1 MRALLYPHWN
11 HLELSDLPTPVAGDG
26 EVIVRVSACGI
37 CGSELETFASRSVR
51 RTPPLVMG
59 HEFCGFIESGEANG
73 FPPGSRVVC
82 NAIIHCGSCVN
93 CLAGRTQLCL
103 HRQVFGMHRP
113 GAFAEYVAA
122 PESCLMPWPEDL
134 PANWAS
140 LAEPLGNGVH
150 VAERIRSAG
159 PESALVIGAGSI
171 GLMVL
176 QAIKALLQI
185 PVVIVDIDE
194 RRLEAARSVGAE
206 AAALSNNETVA
217 ELDREFAEGR
227 GFDVVVDAAGGRAT
241 KAMSIEAC
249 RDEGL
254 IVWIGLGADEMPL
267 STYPVTLRE
276 KTITGSYGATGEDM
290 AVALDLMSRGSVN
303 VDSWVSVY
311 PLEKAADAFLRQ
323 LDPARR
329 DIKAVIAVND

>member
-1 MRALLYPHWN
+1 MRALLYPDWN
-11 HLELSDLPTPVAGDG
+11 RLEMTDLPLPEAGSD

-59 HEFCGFIESGEANG
+59 HEFCGFVESGKANG

-93 CLAGRTQLCL
+93 CVAGRTQLCL
-103 HRQVFGMHRP
+103 DRQVFGMHRP
-113 GAFAEYVAA
+113 GAFAEQVAA
-122 PESCLMPWPEDL
+122 PGSCLMAWPEEL
-134 PANWAS
+134 PAAWAS

-150 VAERIRSAG
+150 VAERIRSAA
-159 PESALVIGAGSI
+159 PQSALVIGAGSI

-176 QAIKALLQI
+176 QAIRALLQI
-185 PVVIVDIDE
+185 PVVIVDVDA
-194 RRLEAARSVGAE
+194 RRLDAARSVGAE
-206 AAALSNNETVA
+206 AAALSTSQKVD
-217 ELDREFAEGR
+217 ELDHEFAGGR

-241 KAMSIEAC
+241 KSMSIEAC

-254 IVWIGLGADEMPL
+254 IVWIGLGAAEVQL

-290 AVALDLMSRGSVN
+290 TKALDLMSRGSVD

-323 LDPARR
+323 LDPLRR